1 MGTRNEA
8 HINSALQLLQ
18 ARKETLDRINKVQMR
33 PHGKI
38 LEKDLFT
45 WFGNSID
52 DLIQTISSFPDP
64 IHWIATKDEVL
75 LVLNEKENLLKKLG
89 SIIVYDSAK
98 FSIPSNWAKYLPTYI
113 AVSSMEDALI
123 MAITLPRQKSVMLI
137 TGKSTHGAEN
147 EVYIQDFIDAYRIV

>member
-18 ARKETLDRINKVQMR
+18 ARKEALDRMNKVPMR

-52 DLIQTISSFPDP
+52 DLIQTISSFPAP
-64 IHWIATKDEVL
+64 IHWVAKKQEVL
-75 LVLNEKENLLKKLG
+75 QVLEEKEELLTKIG
-89 SIIVYDSAK
+89 SIIVYDSAQ
-98 FSIPSNWAKYLPTYI
+98 FAIPDKWAKYLPTYI
-113 AVSSMEDALI
+113 AVSSLEDALI
-123 MAITLPRQKSVMLI
+123 MSVTLPRQKSVMLI
-137 TGKSTHGAEN
+137 TGNSQDGINN
-147 EVYIQDFIDAYRIV
+147 ESNINDFIISYRTV